1 MLFCGETCWVLRL
14 FDLLAVLTKWAGLPP
29 LQTEHK
35 LLIA

>member
-1 MLFCGETCWVLRL
+1 LRL

-35 LLIA
+35 LLTA